1 MNVTLTKVN
10 KNEKKLLNNLMQ
22 LYLHDLS
29 LYFSIDFDS
38 KTCQY
43 KYNLEAYFYNNYA
56 YFIKVNNEIVGFILI
71 NKLEEDN
78 YEISEIFIL
87 NNYKNKKIG
96 KKAVN
101 QIFDIYKGKWQIKVV
116 PSSPKAESFWKKTIS
131 TYTDNN
137 YKLIHTGKYNR
148 AEFYFNNKTTKI

>member
-1 MNVTLTKVN
+1 M
-10 KNEKKLLNNLMQ
+10 
-22 LYLHDLS
+22 
-29 LYFSIDFDS
+29 
-38 KTCQY
+38 
-43 KYNLEAYFYNNYA
+43 
-56 YFIKVNNEIVGFILI
+56 NNEIVGFILI

-116 PSSPKAESFWKKTIS
+116 PSSPKTESFWNKTIS
-131 TYTDNN
+131 DYTDNN

-148 AEFYFNNKTTKI
+148 AEFYFNNKTTKT

>member
-1 MNVTLTKVN
+1 MINIRLATK
-10 KNEKKLLNNLMQ
+10 K
-22 LYLHDLS
+22 D
-29 LYFSIDFDS
+29 
-38 KTCQY
+38 
-43 KYNLEAYFYNNYA
+43 
-56 YFIKVNNEIVGFILI
+56 I
-71 NKLEEDN
+71 NKIN
-78 YEISEIFIL
+78 AI
-87 NNYKNKKIG
+87 YKLVIKDLKEVKKIG

-131 TYTDNN
+131 TYTYNN